1 MLLERLLQILTFDA
15 AGSSQSSTL
24 LYKYRSRW
32 LLTQRNVPSD
42 GTLTYTNDL
51 ERRGTWASQVAL
63 VVKNPPAKA
72 GNTETG
78 V

>member
-1 MLLERLLQILTFDA
+1 MLLERLLQILTFDL
-15 AGSSQSSTL
+15 AGSSQSSAL
-24 LYKYRSRW
+24 LCKYRSRW

-42 GTLTYTNDL
+42 RTLTYTNDL
-51 ERRGTWASQVAL
+51 ERRGTWASQVVL
-63 VVKNPPAKA
+63 VVKNLPAKA